1 MKHAAILKGTLM
13 SLKERASH
21 LFVIVHYESCLLP
34 WWSLLYDYL
43 FFLTLMV
50 IFPFSDSNSLCCCLL
65 ILSGDSM
72 IIVIKTDCL
81 KMECLSW
88 HFTLF
93 FFNTR
98 NTAERK
104 HINFK
109 CHCLVFHTTSTPSLC
124 MQAIRTSYHWYSK
137 QGHIDFWFS
146 WNSDSAE
153 HFFDLPV
160 CSAFFSLA
168 LCLSL
173 PLSLSLSY
181 SCVVLLYLSRFIIKK
196 VLKQPWLFMHV
207 YSCEMFYVFACLF
220 PFYLFTFLIFSQT
233 IRCKRCFSK
242 TKRMFALQNIQ
253 DTRWS
258 TLSVCHKLLDMM
270 KLKAQPALKSRRV
283 FPLSV

>member
-13 SLKERASH
+13 SPKERTSH

-173 PLSLSLSY
+173 SLSLY
-181 SCVVLLYLSRFIIKK
+181 LTPVLFSCIYPDL
-196 VLKQPWLFMHV
+196 
-207 YSCEMFYVFACLF
+207 
-220 PFYLFTFLIFSQT
+220 
-233 IRCKRCFSK
+233 
-242 TKRMFALQNIQ
+242 
-253 DTRWS
+253 
-258 TLSVCHKLLDMM
+258 
-270 KLKAQPALKSRRV
+270 
-283 FPLSV
+283 